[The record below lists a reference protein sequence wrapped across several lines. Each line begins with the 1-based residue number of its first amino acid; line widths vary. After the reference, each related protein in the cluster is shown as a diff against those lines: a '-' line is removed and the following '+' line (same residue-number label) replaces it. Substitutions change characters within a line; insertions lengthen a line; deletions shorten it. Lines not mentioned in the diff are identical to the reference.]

1 MPPIKRSPRF
11 LATLLLVAF
20 LVACKSKS
28 DGPPFPAMTPFPLEE
43 AGRLHAIRDR
53 IAAVRALSVG
63 PEVQEGV
70 VSRDALKEYL
80 EESAK
85 DLDAEER
92 RKLETYNIAFRMMR
106 LIDADDDLQRA
117 YSTSYGEG
125 VIGMYSPKDDR
136 LVLVDDAKDGGPNE
150 ELTLAHEW
158 VHALQDHAFDIEAFR
173 KRGEDDRATELGRTL
188 SCVVEG
194 DATVASFRYMTQV
207 YGPTWLSRVVGAN
220 PAGRDEPDVPE
231 VVRRSM
237 AFNYRECLIF
247 VTAVLAR
254 TGWDG
259 VNKLYEQP
267 PVSTEQILHPNRFFN
282 NEAPQDVITTN
293 LLESLGSG
301 WKKLESTVFGE
312 FDVYNYLLAAKGPD
326 TTVARGAETDA
337 ASAAEGWG
345 GGRLSLYS
353 QKNKNG
359 QNVVVHIALE
369 WDTFRDLDEFRRQY
383 DLLLTSLAYEARSQ
397 NENGAIW
404 QWHSAGEYGYALWAE
419 ETQRVDLLLGT
430 DQPSVE
436 RARNAILTSSSD

>member
-1 MPPIKRSPRF
+1 MPRLKRSPRF

-20 LVACKSKS
+20 LVACQSKP
-28 DGPPFPAMTPFPLEE
+28 DGPPFPAMTPFPPEE
-43 AGRLHAIRDR
+43 VGRLHAIRDR
-53 IAAVRALSVG
+53 IATERGLSVG

-80 EESAK
+80 EESSK
-85 DLDAEER
+85 DLEAEER
-92 RKLETYNIAFRMMR
+92 RELETYNIAFRIMR
-106 LIDADDDLQRA
+106 LIDADDDLLRA

-125 VIGMYSPKDDR
+125 VIGMYSSKEDR
-136 LVLVDDAKDGGPNE
+136 LVLVDDAKDGGANE

-194 DATVASFRYMTQV
+194 DATVASFRYMAQV
-207 YGPTWLSRVVGAN
+207 YGPTWLSRVIGAN
-220 PAGRDEPDVPE
+220 PTGRDEPDVPE

-247 VTAVLAR
+247 VAAVLAR
-254 TGWDG
+254 SGWDG

-282 NEAPQDVITTN
+282 NETPRNVITTN

-312 FDVYNYLLAAKGPD
+312 FDVYNYLLAGKGPD
-326 TTVARGAETDA
+326 TTAIPGAETDTA
-337 ASAAEGWG
+337 RAAEGWG

-353 QKNKNG
+353 QKSKEG
-359 QNVVVHIALE
+359 QNVVVHIAVE

-383 DLLLTSLAYEARSQ
+383 DLLLTSLAYEARSK
-397 NENGAIW
+397 NEDGAIW
-404 QWHSAGEYGYALWAE
+404 QWQSTGEYGYALWNE
-419 ETQRVDLLLGT
+419 DMQRVDLLLGT
-430 DQPSVE
+430 DESSLE
-436 RARNAILTSSSD
+436 RARNAILSASSE